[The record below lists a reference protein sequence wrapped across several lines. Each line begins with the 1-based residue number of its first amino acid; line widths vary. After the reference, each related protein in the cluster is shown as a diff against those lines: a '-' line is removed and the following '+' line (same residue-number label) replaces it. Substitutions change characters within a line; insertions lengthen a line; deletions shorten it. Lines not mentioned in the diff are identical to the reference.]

1 MELKQANRK
10 TVSMKMALQGLS
22 SSGKSLSALMI
33 AKGMCN
39 GDLSK
44 VAVID
49 TENSIELYSHV
60 GKFNVLKLS
69 PPFSPQRYIE
79 AIKTC
84 EENPGIE
91 VIIIDSISHCWNYL
105 LQAHA
110 AMQGNSFTNWQKVTP
125 VQNGFLQRIMDSPC
139 HVISTIRSKQDYL
152 MQTVSGKTTI
162 EKVGFRPIQRIGIEY
177 DFTTVFEI
185 GLNHQAKA
193 IKDRT
198 GLFLD
203 VPEFTITESVG
214 QRINQWCNPG
224 HIQENAKANIINN
237 LTTINQNGSFKS
249 VSN

>member
-22 SSGKSLSALMI
+22 SSGKSLSALLI

-79 AIKTC
+79 AIKAC
-84 EENPGIE
+84 EESPGIE

-110 AMQGNSFTNWQKVTP
+110 ALQGNSFTNWQKVTP
-125 VQNGFLQRIMDSPC
+125 VHNGFVQRIMDSPC
-139 HVISTIRSKQDYL
+139 HIICTMRSKQDYL
-152 MQTVSGKTTI
+152 MQTVSGKTTV
-162 EKVGFRPIQRIGIEY
+162 EKVGMRAIQRIGIEY

-198 GLFLD
+198 ELFLD
-203 VPEFTITESVG
+203 LPAFMITEETG
-214 QRINQWCNPG
+214 IKINQWCNHG
-224 HIQENAKANIINN
+224 NTQDSKAYIINN
-237 LTTINQNGSFKS
+237 LKVNQNGNFRSIA
-249 VSN
+249 N

>member
-22 SSGKSLSALMI
+22 SSGKSLSALFI
-33 AKGMCN
+33 AKGMSN

-79 AIKTC
+79 AIKAC
-84 EENPGIE
+84 EESPGIE
-91 VIIIDSISHCWNYL
+91 AIIIDSISHCWNYL

-110 AMQGNSFTNWQKVTP
+110 SLQGNSFSNWQKVTP
-125 VQNGFLQRIMDSPC
+125 VHNGFVQRIMDSSC
-139 HVISTIRSKQDYL
+139 HIICTMRSKQDYL
-152 MQTVSGKTTI
+152 MQTVSGKTTV
-162 EKVGFRPIQRIGIEY
+162 EKVGMRAIQRIGIEY

-203 VPEFTITESVG
+203 SPAFMITEETG
-214 QRINQWCNPG
+214 QKVSEWCNPG
-224 HIQENAKANIINN
+224 YAQDAKTMIINN
-237 LTTINQNGSFKS
+237 LKVNQNGNFRSIA
-249 VSN
+249 N

>member
-1 MELKQANRK
+1 
-10 TVSMKMALQGLS
+10 MKMALQGLS
-22 SSGKSLSALMI
+22 SSGKSMSALLI
-33 AKGMCN
+33 AKGMCS

-84 EENPGIE
+84 EDSGMEI
-91 VIIIDSISHCWNYL
+91 IIIDSISHCWTYL

-110 AMQGNSFTNWQKVTP
+110 ALQGNSFSNWQKVSP
-125 VQNGFLQRIMDSPC
+125 VHNGFVQRIMDSPC
-139 HVISTIRSKQDYL
+139 HIICTMRSKQDYL
-152 MQTVSGKTTI
+152 MQTVSNKTTV
-162 EKVGFRPIQRIGIEY
+162 EKVGLRAIQRIGIEY
-177 DFTTVFEI
+177 DFTTVFDI

-203 VPEFTITESVG
+203 APAFLISEETG
-214 QRINQWCNPG
+214 KRINEWCNPS
-224 HIQENAKANIINN
+224 IQENVKIGVINN
-237 LTTINQNGSFKS
+237 FKISQNGSLRS
-249 VSN
+249 VAN

>member
-10 TVSMKMALQGLS
+10 QAIMKMASQGLS
-22 SSGKSLSALMI
+22 SSGKSLSALLI
-33 AKGMCN
+33 AKGMCK

-44 VAVID
+44 CAVID

-79 AIKTC
+79 AIKAC
-84 EENPGIE
+84 EDAPGVE

-110 AMQGNSFTNWQKVTP
+110 ALQGNSFTNWQKVTP
-125 VQNGFLQRIMDSPC
+125 VHNGFVQRIMDSPC
-139 HVISTIRSKQDYL
+139 HIICTMRSKQDYL
-152 MQTVSGKTTI
+152 MQTVSGKTTV
-162 EKVGFRPIQRIGIEY
+162 EKVGMRAIQRIGIEY

-185 GLNHQAKA
+185 GLNHLAKA
-193 IKDRT
+193 IKDRS

-203 VPEFTITESVG
+203 LPAFMITEETGVK
-214 QRINQWCNPG
+214 INQWCNPI
-224 HIQENAKANIINN
+224 HIQDDAKAMIINN
-237 LTTINQNGSFKS
+237 LKVSQNGNFRSIA
-249 VSN
+249 N

>member
-10 TVSMKMALQGLS
+10 QAIMKMALQGLS
-22 SSGKSLSALMI
+22 SSGKSLSALLI

-44 VAVID
+44 CAVID

-79 AIKTC
+79 AIKAC
-84 EENPGIE
+84 EDTPGIE

-110 AMQGNSFTNWQKVTP
+110 ALQGNSFTNWQKISP
-125 VQNGFLQRIMDSPC
+125 VHNAFVQRIMDSPC
-139 HVISTIRSKQDYL
+139 NIICTIRSKQDFL
-152 MQTVSGKTTI
+152 MQTVAGKTTI
-162 EKVGFRPIQRIGIEY
+162 EKTGLRPIQRIGIEY

-185 GLNHQAKA
+185 GLNHQAKT
-193 IKDRT
+193 IKDRS

-203 VPEFTITESVG
+203 LPAFMITEETG
-214 QRINQWCNPG
+214 KRINEWCNPF
-224 HIQENAKANIINN
+224 HIQEDAKAMIINN
-237 LTTINQNGSFKS
+237 LKVSQNGNFRSIA
-249 VSN
+249 N